1 MHGMLLGRVVQQR
14 SEAMAVLCQSMCV
27 LLWLARVSYLNAKIV
42 LDVRGPGHST
52 TVVSALLL
60 PPLAMVSNGE
70 LPDIQHDSRAV
81 IQDWDGL
88 SGPTLSWICVGYEF
102 RSPSCVSGCGCFSH
116 GGRYYAVCMVGMWAV
131 CMWRCGSVCWRYAPV
146 SGVV

>member
-14 SEAMAVLCQSMCV
+14 SEAMAVLCQSRCV
-27 LLWLARVSYLNAKIV
+27 LLGLARVSYLSAKIV
-42 LDVRGPGHST
+42 LDVRGPGLST
-52 TVVSALLL
+52 TVVSVLLL

-70 LPDIQHDSRAV
+70 LLDIDHDSRAV

-102 RSPSCVSGCGCFSH
+102 SQSFLCVRMWLVFAWWWMPCCLHGVDVGCLHVAMWISVLEIRSS
-116 GGRYYAVCMVGMWAV
+116 
-131 CMWRCGSVCWRYAPV
+131 
-146 SGVV
+146 